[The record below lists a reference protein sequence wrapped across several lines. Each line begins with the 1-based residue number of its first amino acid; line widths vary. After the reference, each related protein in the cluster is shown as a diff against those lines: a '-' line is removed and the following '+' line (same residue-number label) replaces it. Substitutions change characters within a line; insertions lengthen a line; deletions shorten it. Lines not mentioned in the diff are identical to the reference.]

1 MIKNIIFDNIFVISN
16 KIGVAEKM
24 LIDLNVVVVSCENK
38 EGLVDNSSNALLPKN
53 GILGYLAENNPE
65 IIFLSSGG
73 TYELLKS
80 RGFNVV
86 DFEEYTSAPQMKDG
100 LVKSIDYKIH
110 SSVLA
115 QDFNKEDMEFL
126 SKNKLLKIDAVIT
139 NFNNLDI
146 DSINKIDTF
155 DLLEQYRNRIDIGGP
170 LMCMTSR
177 KAFLNTLLLTD
188 PNDYEEVIRSMIK
201 KSGKC
206 SLDLRIKMLKKSSS
220 LIMDYTDNISKLY
233 DKVSENLTL

>member
-1 MIKNIIFDNIFVISN
+1 
-16 KIGVAEKM
+16 M

-38 EGLVDNSSNALLPKN
+38 EGLVDNSSNPSLPKN
-53 GILGYLAENNPE
+53 GFLGYLAENNPK

-86 DFEEYTSAPQMKDG
+86 DFEEYTNAPQMRHG

-126 SKNKLLKIDAVIT
+126 SKNKLMKIDAVIT

-146 DSINKIDTF
+146 DSINKIDSF

-188 PNDYEEVIRSMIK
+188 PSDYEEVIRSMIEE
-201 KSGKC
+201 SGKC
-206 SLDLRIKMLKKSSS
+206 SLNLRIKMLKKSSR
-220 LIMDYTDNISKLY
+220 LIKDYTSNISKLY
-233 DKVSENLTL
+233 DKVSENMTL

>member
-1 MIKNIIFDNIFVISN
+1 
-16 KIGVAEKM
+16 M

-38 EGLVDNSSNALLPKN
+38 EGLVDNSSSPSLPKN
-53 GILGYLAENNPE
+53 GFLGYLAENNPK

-86 DFEEYTSAPQMKDG
+86 DFEEYTNAPQMRHG

-126 SKNKLLKIDAVIT
+126 SKNKLMKIDAVIT

-146 DSINKIDTF
+146 DSINKIDSF

-177 KAFLNTLLLTD
+177 KAFLND
-188 PNDYEEVIRSMIK
+188 
-201 KSGKC
+201 
-206 SLDLRIKMLKKSSS
+206 
-220 LIMDYTDNISKLY
+220 KLQ
-233 DKVSENLTL
+233 E

>member
-1 MIKNIIFDNIFVISN
+1 MFGFRQMLDSFIYFSKKKNTEKNDKKFFFD
-16 KIGVAEKM
+16 KILGNLKKDGVVENM
-24 LIDLNVVVVSCENK
+24 LLDLNVVVVSCENK
-38 EGLVDNSSNALLPKN
+38 EGLVDNGSNPLLPKN

-80 RGFNVV
+80 RGFTVV
-86 DFEEYTSAPQMKDG
+86 DFEEYTCAPQMKDG

-126 SKNKLLKIDAVIT
+126 RKNKLLKIDAVIT
-139 NFNNLDI
+139 NFNNLDV

-155 DLLEQYRNRIDIGGP
+155 ELLEQYRNRIDIGGP

-177 KAFLNTLLLTD
+177 KAFLNT
-188 PNDYEEVIRSMIK
+188 
-201 KSGKC
+201 
-206 SLDLRIKMLKKSSS
+206 
-220 LIMDYTDNISKLY
+220 
-233 DKVSENLTL
+233 

>member
-1 MIKNIIFDNIFVISN
+1 M
-16 KIGVAEKM
+16 
-24 LIDLNVVVVSCENK
+24 
-38 EGLVDNSSNALLPKN
+38 
-53 GILGYLAENNPE
+53 
-65 IIFLSSGG
+65 
-73 TYELLKS
+73 
-80 RGFNVV
+80 V
-86 DFEEYTSAPQMKDG
+86 DFEEYTNAPQMRHG

-126 SKNKLLKIDAVIT
+126 SKNKLMKIDAVIT

-146 DSINKIDTF
+146 DSINKIDSF

-188 PNDYEEVIRSMIK
+188 PSDYEEVIRSMIEE
-201 KSGKC
+201 SGKC
-206 SLDLRIKMLKKSSS
+206 SLNLRIKMLKKSSR
-220 LIMDYTDNISKLY
+220 LIKDYTSNISKLY
-233 DKVSENLTL
+233 DKVSENMTL

>member
-1 MIKNIIFDNIFVISN
+1 
-16 KIGVAEKM
+16 M

-38 EGLVDNSSNALLPKN
+38 EGLVDNSSSPSLPKN
-53 GILGYLAENNPE
+53 GFLGYLAENNPK

-86 DFEEYTSAPQMKDG
+86 DFEEYTNAPQMRHG

-126 SKNKLLKIDAVIT
+126 SKNKLMKIDAVIT

-146 DSINKIDTF
+146 DSINKIDSF

-188 PNDYEEVIRSMIK
+188 PSDYEEVIRSMIEE
-201 KSGKC
+201 SGKC
-206 SLDLRIKMLKKSSS
+206 SLNLRIKMLKKSSR
-220 LIMDYTDNISKLY
+220 LIKDYTSNISKLY
-233 DKVSENLTL
+233 DKVSENMTL